1 MKAHA
6 EDRGSQNT
14 ARLALPSLRQRAED
28 QLRQRKGDVTVR
40 DTPLESI
47 QETLHELQVHQIE
60 LEMQNEELQRSR
72 ADLETSFSRYFAL
85 YDLAPVGYC
94 TVNPQGRILRANLT
108 LASLLSATKSAI
120 EQQPFARFLHRNDA
134 DAFYLACKAALAQA
148 RPQSHQ
154 LRLNPAADSCTWVL
168 IIISPEKNQDGAPVL
183 QVALTDINESH
194 NAETAV
200 RESEARYQ
208 ALTESVHEGVV
219 TEGPDGIVRTWN
231 SAAARMFGYSASEAI
246 GRQTETLYAPAPS
259 TAGPSPGQAMERI
272 GRRQDGSEFPV
283 ECSTS
288 EWSANGNRFK
298 TTITRDITD
307 RKRSER
313 AAAQAQAELHDA
325 QKQASLATLAGG
337 LSHDLNNQLGG
348 ILNSAELAGHDL
360 PAESLLRPHL
370 ARIKESARQA
380 AAICQELEMYSGHG
394 PVVLQKLSLNSIV
407 EETTERLKSA
417 LSKSAEFRLK
427 LAPNLPPLRADALQ
441 IQHAVMNLVINA
453 SEALDHRAGRI
464 TLTTGTTTLD
474 RLPAPSG
481 ADLPALRPGNYV
493 FLDIADTGCG
503 MDPETQARIFDPFFT
518 TKHPGRGLGL
528 SSALGTARG
537 HHGTLIC
544 QSVPGAGTSFRLLL
558 PCADEIAPAPARPAE
573 AKPGAWRSACR
584 ILVVDDDESMRFTTA
599 ALLEMEGFE
608 VDTAVDGREAVDLFR
623 ADPDRF
629 KLVITDL
636 MMPRLTGDKVC
647 AEIQQ
652 CRPDAKVILMSG
664 YPSRESAP
672 SNGGGRVTAFLKKPF
687 EVPDLLR
694 AIERAVHA

>member
-1 MKAHA
+1 MNV
-6 EDRGSQNT
+6 RTNT
-14 ARLALPSLRQRAED
+14 SSMEKGASPSAPALRQRAETE
-28 QLRQRKGDVTVR
+28 LRQRQGVVTTGKLSAEAVQ
-40 DTPLESI
+40 S
-47 QETLHELQVHQIE
+47 TLHELQVHQIE
-60 LEMQNEELQRSR
+60 LEMQNDELQRSR
-72 ADLETSFSRYFAL
+72 ADLEDSFARYFSL

-94 TVNPQGRILRANLT
+94 TVDAQGRILRANLT
-108 LASLLSATKSAI
+108 LAYLLSATKSAI
-120 EQQPFARFLHRNDA
+120 EQQPFARFLHREDT

-148 RPQSHQ
+148 RPQSRQ
-154 LRLNPAADSCTWVL
+154 LRLNPAADTFTWAL
-168 IIISPEKNQDGAPVL
+168 IVISPDRNQDGAPIL

-194 NAETAV
+194 NAATAV
-200 RESEARYQ
+200 RDSEARYQ
-208 ALTESVHEGVV
+208 ALTESVHEGVA

-246 GRQTETLYAPAPS
+246 GRPTEAFYRPAPS
-259 TAGPSPGQAMERI
+259 IARPSPGQAMERI

-307 RKRSER
+307 RRRSER
-313 AAAQAQAELHDA
+313 EAAQAQVELHAA
-325 QKQASLATLAGG
+325 QKLESLVILAGG
-337 LSHDLNNQLGG
+337 LSHDLNNHLGG
-348 ILNSAELAGHDL
+348 ILNSAELAGRDL
-360 PAESLLRPHL
+360 PADSLLRPHL

-380 AAICQELEMYSGHG
+380 AEICMQLETYSGHG
-394 PVVLQKLSLNSIV
+394 PLLLQNLSLNSIV
-407 EETTERLKSA
+407 EETAERLKFA
-417 LSKSAEFRLK
+417 LSKSTEVRLK
-427 LAPNLPPLRADALQ
+427 LAPNLPSLRADALQ

-464 TLTTGTTTLD
+464 TLTTGTTTID

-558 PCADEIAPAPARPAE
+558 PGTDEVAPAPVRPTAPT
-573 AKPGAWRSACR
+573 PGAWRGACR
-584 ILVVDDDESMRFTTA
+584 ILLVDDDESMRLTTE
-599 ALLEMEGFE
+599 ALLQMEGFE
-608 VDTAVDGREAVDLFR
+608 VVTAKDGREAVDLFR

-636 MMPRLTGDKVC
+636 MMPRLTGDKAC

-664 YPSRESAP
+664 YPPRESSP
-672 SNGGGRVTAFLKKPF
+672 STGGGRVTAFLKKPF
-687 EVPDLLR
+687 DMPYLLR
-694 AIERAVHA
+694 TIERAVQA